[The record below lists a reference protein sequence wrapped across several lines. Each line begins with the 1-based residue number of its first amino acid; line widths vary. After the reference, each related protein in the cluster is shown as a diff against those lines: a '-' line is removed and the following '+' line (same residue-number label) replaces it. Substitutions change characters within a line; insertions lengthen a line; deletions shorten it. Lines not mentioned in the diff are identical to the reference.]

1 MRKQTRENKYEK
13 KTPDEESLIRHIR
26 DQTAS
31 LVPSGFTGIGDDCA
45 VLPLNAKE
53 STLVSTDA
61 LVDGTHFLKEH
72 ITPEDLGH
80 KALAVNLSDIAGM
93 GGKAVGSF
101 FSVGIPPET
110 ETAFLRKLL
119 KGYRRLSEKY
129 AVPLLGGDTVRSD
142 KGLWLNITVIGTGA
156 PKKIKLRSAAEEG
169 DLICLNG
176 PVGDAAAGLD
186 LILASVAGEKADPQT
201 GETPPSRTA
210 RLRPEEKTLIRR
222 HYRPEPCLAEGQ
234 FLSRYRAVHAM
245 MDLSDGLATD
255 LPRLLRASGKTAR
268 IHMEKIP
275 LSPELQKIAA
285 RQNRDP
291 LDRALAGGEDYRLL
305 FTIRPGSF
313 SRIARLYREQFGHPL
328 YSIGEILSSG
338 NRHKKKDKNG
348 EKHLIRWENAG
359 KNIHPVL
366 KKFRHFDQPDK
377 TKSTKPQEIKQKEI
391 K

>member
-1 MRKQTRENKYEK
+1 MNRRKQAERKYKKANMRKQTRENKYEK

-210 RLRPEEKTLIRR
+210 RLRPEEKNAHPPALPPGTLSGGRTIPFPLQSRPRHDGSLGRLGDRSAPASPGLRENRPHSHGENPALSGASKNRR
-222 HYRPEPCLAEGQ
+222 SAKQR
-234 FLSRYRAVHAM
+234 
-245 MDLSDGLATD
+245 
-255 LPRLLRASGKTAR
+255 
-268 IHMEKIP
+268 
-275 LSPELQKIAA
+275 SP
-285 RQNRDP
+285 
-291 LDRALAGGEDYRLL
+291 
-305 FTIRPGSF
+305 
-313 SRIARLYREQFGHPL
+313 
-328 YSIGEILSSG
+328 
-338 NRHKKKDKNG
+338 
-348 EKHLIRWENAG
+348 
-359 KNIHPVL
+359 
-366 KKFRHFDQPDK
+366 
-377 TKSTKPQEIKQKEI
+377 
-391 K
+391 